1 MHSIN
6 ENAER
11 SAAFFNHASLGILVI
26 NGKGEIISVNPFLL
40 KMFGYSSEEVIGN
53 KIELLIPARYKSSML
68 ITGNNISIIPKSR
81 PMGIGMD
88 LFAVRKDGVEF
99 PVEVS
104 LGNYTEGDEHFVIGF
119 VNDISI
125 RKKQKRKLKN

>member
-1 MHSIN
+1 
-6 ENAER
+6 
-11 SAAFFNHASLGILVI
+11 
-26 NGKGEIISVNPFLL
+26 
-40 KMFGYSSEEVIGN
+40 
-53 KIELLIPARYKSSML
+53 
-68 ITGNNISIIPKSR
+68 
-81 PMGIGMD
+81 MD

-125 RKKQKRKLKN
+125 RKKAEEEIEKLNADLERTVESRTAELKKH